1 MVAVATKRTSA
12 NFYGLNVSTNQ
23 RQFQEYDLVKL
34 NVQAE
39 LTDIEVKVL
48 TVARYYFMTFANP
61 SKQTWL
67 HANDYA
73 IRHFSPSDGPYA
85 SLAVLS
91 AVQTMRRARNST
103 FLFNDADCKT
113 CSNYLTENERSFLAA
128 IRCKAK
134 GNDNGAIGHAFVLC
148 EGNNAGE
155 FLHAIEILSAVCFR

>member
-1 MVAVATKRTSA
+1 M
-12 NFYGLNVSTNQ
+12 STNE
-23 RQFQEYDLVKL
+23 RHFQKYDLAKA
-34 NVQAE
+34 NVQTE
-39 LTDIEVKVL
+39 LNDSEAKVL
-48 TVARYYFMTFANP
+48 TIARYYLMTFANP

-67 HANDYA
+67 NATDYA
-73 IRHFSPSDGPYA
+73 IRHFSSSNGPYA

-91 AVQTMRRARNST
+91 AVQTMRQARNST

-155 FLHAIEILSAVCFR
+155 FMHAIEILSAVCFR